1 MSIGA
6 ESVTSTVTCTTDM
19 LGITAETK
27 FILLDLRDEDEYK
40 QYHIREAISF
50 PAPNISRD
58 KIFA

>member
-1 MSIGA
+1 MGA
-6 ESVTSTVTCTTDM
+6 ESTTSAVTCTTDM
-19 LGITAETK
+19 LGITSETK